1 MSNTRYKIE
10 ETDGSFVL
18 VEEKGALGRP
28 PISTVRVPYSIT
40 QEAESGICAATH
52 YDGAIKEQRKREAL
66 NLARY
71 ATSSFIEGD
80 PSAHNLLQIRKCV
93 EALITLS
100 IAEMRKAAGASEEK
114 QSSYPEMD
122 HATLKPAEPDAHYGR
137 APCLSVS
144 DCWLQPEKDG
154 SRLQLIAHGTGL
166 DITDFVTNMLF
177 GSQVIPVRFSVS
189 GKIKDD
195 RLFEASEVNPEY
207 ASGRSLP
214 VRQLRLSILQPAK
227 SV

>member
-1 MSNTRYKIE
+1 MSNDAIKIE
-10 ETDGSFVL
+10 KSGTGFVL
-18 VEEKGALGRP
+18 IGSLN
-28 PISTVRVPYSIT
+28 RVSYSME
-40 QEAESGICAATH
+40 QEARSGSMAVAYSYDRLDDLRKETALKLVQQTTNNFIADRPSISELSMLRDAA
-52 YDGAIKEQRKREAL
+52 E
-66 NLARY
+66 
-71 ATSSFIEGD
+71 
-80 PSAHNLLQIRKCV
+80 C
-93 EALITLS
+93 LITIS
-100 IAEMRKAAGASEEK
+100 IAEMRKAAGASEGK
-114 QSSYPEMD
+114 QSSDPEMD
-122 HATLKPAEPDAHYGR
+122 HATPKSAEPDAHYGR

-214 VRQLRLSILQPAK
+214 VRQLRLSIPQPAK

>member
-1 MSNTRYKIE
+1 MSNDAIKIE
-10 ETDGSFVL
+10 KSGTGFVL
-18 VEEKGALGRP
+18 IGS
-28 PISTVRVPYSIT
+28 INRVSYSIE
-40 QEAESGICAATH
+40 QEARSGSMAAAYS
-52 YDGAIKEQRKREAL
+52 YDRLDDLRKETAL
-66 NLARY
+66 KLVQQTTNN
-71 ATSSFIEGD
+71 FIAD
-80 PSAHNLLQIRKCV
+80 RPSISELSMLRDAAEC
-93 EALITLS
+93 LITIS

-114 QSSYPEMD
+114 QSSDPEMD
-122 HATLKPAEPDAHYGR
+122 HAALKPAEPDAHYGR
-137 APCLSVS
+137 APFLSVS

-154 SRLQLIAHGTGL
+154 SRLQLIAHGAGL
-166 DITDFVTNMLF
+166 DITEFVTNILF

-214 VRQLRLSILQPAK
+214 VRQLRLSSLQPAK